1 MKTLKKQYDDLE
13 IVSQRMEE
21 QYKTMDQAY
30 REEIKQIVKALDNQF
45 DARIFDWERKAKELS
60 EKEENFLEVK
70 YSGSLRNKSRC
81 CSVISGDHSETRLI
95 FFFQNRLKLR
105 EEQQA
110 LIDELRMR
118 DAEDVHATKIKL
130 ETDVQVLEQQLES
143 MRASYQLNQE
153 KLVSNSK

>member
-70 YSGSLRNKSRC
+70 NKESKTEVLQCYLR
-81 CSVISGDHSETRLI
+81 G
-95 FFFQNRLKLR
+95 
-105 EEQQA
+105 
-110 LIDELRMR
+110 
-118 DAEDVHATKIKL
+118 
-130 ETDVQVLEQQLES
+130 
-143 MRASYQLNQE
+143 
-153 KLVSNSK
+153 

>member
-70 YSGSLRNKSRC
+70 NSTKPKC
-81 CSVISGDHSETRLI
+81 CSVICEDNYANHFFSESIETER
-95 FFFQNRLKLR
+95 R
-105 EEQQA
+105 A
-110 LIDELRMR
+110 ASIDR
-118 DAEDVHATKIKL
+118 
-130 ETDVQVLEQQLES
+130 
-143 MRASYQLNQE
+143 
-153 KLVSNSK
+153 

>member
-1 MKTLKKQYDDLE
+1 VKTLKKQYDDLE

-60 EKEENFLEVK
+60 EKEENFLE
-70 YSGSLRNKSRC
+70 
-81 CSVISGDHSETRLI
+81 
-95 FFFQNRLKLR
+95 NRLKLR

>member
-60 EKEENFLEVK
+60 EKEENFLEV
-70 YSGSLRNKSRC
+70 
-81 CSVISGDHSETRLI
+81 
-95 FFFQNRLKLR
+95 NRGVAVLSARIILKLVIKYFFR
-105 EEQQA
+105 
-110 LIDELRMR
+110 ID
-118 DAEDVHATKIKL
+118 
-130 ETDVQVLEQQLES
+130 
-143 MRASYQLNQE
+143 
-153 KLVSNSK
+153 

>member
-70 YSGSLRNKSRC
+70 YKRYVIDSSR
-81 CSVISGDHSETRLI
+81 G
-95 FFFQNRLKLR
+95 
-105 EEQQA
+105 
-110 LIDELRMR
+110 
-118 DAEDVHATKIKL
+118 
-130 ETDVQVLEQQLES
+130 
-143 MRASYQLNQE
+143 
-153 KLVSNSK
+153 

>member
-70 YSGSLRNKSRC
+70 YKMSKTEVLQCYLR
-81 CSVISGDHSETRLI
+81 G
-95 FFFQNRLKLR
+95 
-105 EEQQA
+105 
-110 LIDELRMR
+110 
-118 DAEDVHATKIKL
+118 
-130 ETDVQVLEQQLES
+130 
-143 MRASYQLNQE
+143 
-153 KLVSNSK
+153 

>member
-70 YSGSLRNKSRC
+70 YSGSIRNKSRC
-81 CSVISGDHSETRLI
+81 CSVICEDHSETRLI
-95 FFFQNRLKLR
+95 FFSESVETERR
-105 EEQQA
+105 A
-110 LIDELRMR
+110 ASIDR
-118 DAEDVHATKIKL
+118 
-130 ETDVQVLEQQLES
+130 
-143 MRASYQLNQE
+143 
-153 KLVSNSK
+153 

>member
-70 YSGSLRNKSRC
+70 YKVSKT
-81 CSVISGDHSETRLI
+81 E
-95 FFFQNRLKLR
+95 
-105 EEQQA
+105 
-110 LIDELRMR
+110 
-118 DAEDVHATKIKL
+118 
-130 ETDVQVLEQQLES
+130 VLQCYLQG
-143 MRASYQLNQE
+143 
-153 KLVSNSK
+153 

>member
-70 YSGSLRNKSRC
+70 TYYTTL
-81 CSVISGDHSETRLI
+81 SVANPDVVYFVTKRTFVDHYL
-95 FFFQNRLKLR
+95 
-105 EEQQA
+105 
-110 LIDELRMR
+110 
-118 DAEDVHATKIKL
+118 
-130 ETDVQVLEQQLES
+130 
-143 MRASYQLNQE
+143 
-153 KLVSNSK
+153 

>member
-1 MKTLKKQYDDLE
+1 
-13 IVSQRMEE
+13 MEE

-70 YSGSLRNKSRC
+70 TYMYYTKLQVAYPDAMYFVTKGITVKFS
-81 CSVISGDHSETRLI
+81 
-95 FFFQNRLKLR
+95 FQNRLKLR

-153 KLVSNSK
+153 KLVRIQT

>member
-60 EKEENFLEVK
+60 EKEENFLEVVN
-70 YSGSLRNKSRC
+70 S
-81 CSVISGDHSETRLI
+81 
-95 FFFQNRLKLR
+95 
-105 EEQQA
+105 
-110 LIDELRMR
+110 ELR
-118 DAEDVHATKIKL
+118 VIL
-130 ETDVQVLEQQLES
+130 
-143 MRASYQLNQE
+143 LNIS
-153 KLVSNSK
+153 SNILGI

>member
-81 CSVISGDHSETRLI
+81 CSVIFGDHSETRLI
-95 FFFQNRLKLR
+95 FFSESIETERR
-105 EEQQA
+105 A
-110 LIDELRMR
+110 ASIDR
-118 DAEDVHATKIKL
+118 
-130 ETDVQVLEQQLES
+130 
-143 MRASYQLNQE
+143 
-153 KLVSNSK
+153 

>member
-70 YSGSLRNKSRC
+70 YKRYVMDSSR
-81 CSVISGDHSETRLI
+81 G
-95 FFFQNRLKLR
+95 
-105 EEQQA
+105 
-110 LIDELRMR
+110 
-118 DAEDVHATKIKL
+118 
-130 ETDVQVLEQQLES
+130 
-143 MRASYQLNQE
+143 
-153 KLVSNSK
+153 

>member
-70 YSGSLRNKSRC
+70 YRRSLRNKSRC
-81 CSVISGDHSETRLI
+81 CSVICEDHSETRFSESI
-95 FFFQNRLKLR
+95 ETERR
-105 EEQQA
+105 A
-110 LIDELRMR
+110 ASIDR
-118 DAEDVHATKIKL
+118 
-130 ETDVQVLEQQLES
+130 
-143 MRASYQLNQE
+143 
-153 KLVSNSK
+153 

>member
-70 YSGSLRNKSRC
+70 NKGSKTEVLQCYLR
-81 CSVISGDHSETRLI
+81 G
-95 FFFQNRLKLR
+95 
-105 EEQQA
+105 
-110 LIDELRMR
+110 
-118 DAEDVHATKIKL
+118 
-130 ETDVQVLEQQLES
+130 
-143 MRASYQLNQE
+143 
-153 KLVSNSK
+153 

>member
-60 EKEENFLEVK
+60 EKEENFLEVVN
-70 YSGSLRNKSRC
+70 S
-81 CSVISGDHSETRLI
+81 
-95 FFFQNRLKLR
+95 
-105 EEQQA
+105 
-110 LIDELRMR
+110 ELR
-118 DAEDVHATKIKL
+118 VILLNISSKIL
-130 ETDVQVLEQQLES
+130 GI
-143 MRASYQLNQE
+143 
-153 KLVSNSK
+153 

>member
-1 MKTLKKQYDDLE
+1 MILGSEDEYVKTLKKQYDDLE

-70 YSGSLRNKSRC
+70 YSESLRNKSRC
-81 CSVISGDHSETRLI
+81 CSVICGDHSETRSK
-95 FFFQNRLKLR
+95 FFFR
-105 EEQQA
+105 
-110 LIDELRMR
+110 ID
-118 DAEDVHATKIKL
+118 
-130 ETDVQVLEQQLES
+130 
-143 MRASYQLNQE
+143 
-153 KLVSNSK
+153 

>member
-1 MKTLKKQYDDLE
+1 MILGSEDEYVKTLKKQYDDLE

-70 YSGSLRNKSRC
+70 YSGSLHNKSRC
-81 CSVISGDHSETRLI
+81 CSV
-95 FFFQNRLKLR
+95 N
-105 EEQQA
+105 
-110 LIDELRMR
+110 M
-118 DAEDVHATKIKL
+118 
-130 ETDVQVLEQQLES
+130 
-143 MRASYQLNQE
+143 
-153 KLVSNSK
+153 KLV

>member
-60 EKEENFLEVK
+60 EKEENFLEVNRGVAVLSATIILKPVLK
-70 YSGSLRNKSRC
+70 YF
-81 CSVISGDHSETRLI
+81 SESIETER
-95 FFFQNRLKLR
+95 R
-105 EEQQA
+105 A
-110 LIDELRMR
+110 ASIDR
-118 DAEDVHATKIKL
+118 
-130 ETDVQVLEQQLES
+130 
-143 MRASYQLNQE
+143 
-153 KLVSNSK
+153 

>member
-70 YSGSLRNKSRC
+70 ILHGIIDLVIRLLLLSIRDSR
-81 CSVISGDHSETRLI
+81 
-95 FFFQNRLKLR
+95 KL
-105 EEQQA
+105 
-110 LIDELRMR
+110 
-118 DAEDVHATKIKL
+118 
-130 ETDVQVLEQQLES
+130 
-143 MRASYQLNQE
+143 
-153 KLVSNSK
+153 